1 MSSAARKAVVSRY
14 TLEEINMAKY
24 VGRHAGMSIEELQKR
39 ALIVFV
45 KDAFATMRKA
55 MVDAAATNN
64 LASAKQ
70 SSLQGDASEQTDGN
84 HPGDGTEGQD
94 AGVV

>member
-1 MSSAARKAVVSRY
+1 MSASRKAVVSRY

-39 ALIVFV
+39 ALIVFL

-55 MVDAAATNN
+55 MVDAAAVNN
-64 LASAKQ
+64 LETAKQ
-70 SSLQGDASEQTDGN
+70 QAVQGNESEPANSDY
-84 HPGDGTEGQD
+84 PGDGADRQD